1 MTTTTMT
8 TSEMHAFAATC
19 TVNQM
24 AEKFLTLEA
33 AGEQATID
41 ALVAILR
48 PRFAR
53 YNPGFIGKPERR
65 RNASAY

>member
-1 MTTTTMT
+1 MTTNEMT
-8 TSEMHAFAATC
+8 AFAANC

-24 AEKFLTLEA
+24 AEKFLALEA
-33 AGEQATID
+33 ANDQATID
-41 ALVAILR
+41 ALMKLLR

-65 RNASAY
+65 RAAY

>member
-1 MTTTTMT
+1 MMTPA
-8 TSEMHAFAATC
+8 EIAAFAATC

-24 AEKFLTLEA
+24 SEKFLALEA
-33 AGEQATID
+33 ANDQATID
-41 ALVAILR
+41 ALMQLLR

-65 RNASAY
+65 RRSSW

>member
-1 MTTTTMT
+1 MTTNEMT
-8 TSEMHAFAATC
+8 AFAATC

-24 AEKFLTLEA
+24 AEKFLALEA
-33 AGEQATID
+33 AGEQSTID
-41 ALVAILR
+41 ALMKLLR

-65 RNASAY
+65 RAAY

>member
-1 MTTTTMT
+1 MMTTA
-8 TSEMHAFAATC
+8 EMHAFAAVC

-24 AEKFLTLEA
+24 NDKFMQLEA

-65 RNASAY
+65 RRSSW

>member
-1 MTTTTMT
+1 MTTT
-8 TSEMHAFAATC
+8 EMHAFAATC

-24 AEKFLTLEA
+24 CEKFLALEA

-41 ALVAILR
+41 ALVAILK

-65 RNASAY
+65 RAAY

>member
-1 MTTTTMT
+1 MT
-8 TSEMHAFAATC
+8 TSEMTAFAATC

-24 AEKFLTLEA
+24 VEKFLALEA
-33 AGEQATID
+33 AGDQVTTD

-48 PRFAR
+48 PRFAK

-65 RNASAY
+65 RRAVAC